1 MDYKVVELPVEDN
14 DFTALI
20 MSTTPIV
27 VIVNANLP
35 KVEKDL
41 QIQKALKCYFKLSE
55 ESH

>member
-20 MSTTPIV
+20 MSATPIV
-27 VIVNANLP
+27 VIVNANLQ

-41 QIQKALKCYFKLSE
+41 EVQRALKCYLELSE
-55 ESH
+55 K

>member
-41 QIQKALKCYFKLSE
+41 QIQRVLKCYFELSE